1 MQHGHTSN
9 TEEEVITYA
18 RNRGTAV
25 SVLKGLQSPLF
36 AQDDEPSMVF
46 SLERVLAD
54 RATNAP
60 IAFEGPNGIEALL
73 ECISKQW
80 PTFNRISA
88 EGHLVGLWGV
98 VIVDGTRNV
107 RLEITLDAGGQVVVS
122 AGPSNAVPDLLVTLE
137 AFDRQVHVAAR
148 ELDCD
153 FVLLAE
159 GYNPLVSSPLDVQ
172 LVPRTRWTL
181 LTAHLSQ
188 TGRYARDVMRCSCA
202 TRIQIAHNGD
212 RAALRTY
219 RLATAASPLLAFL
232 TDNVRSFRGAGAR
245 RSPRMVRSTMWSEVD
260 PTRCGIVPNTFSS
273 DFSFDAYLDW
283 LEGIQPIMITND
295 DGNVV
300 STGKST
306 TRTIFEQRI
315 LSPTEIAG
323 ILHSVYPAA
332 RFLEGVIEL
341 PKADAM
347 RPRMAAGYLAFVKG
361 LFGNDYA
368 VDASLS
374 LFGNVSDDDVKNA
387 ELALRKDG
395 WDAVIYSQPVS
406 QLVDSL
412 LDVAR
417 SSLTSATE
425 KRILNNI
432 AELWEV
438 RMVPRDA
445 FVHQEIKESRG
456 W

>member
-1 MQHGHTSN
+1 MEHGYTSN

-18 RNRGTAV
+18 RNRGMAV

-36 AQDDEPSMVF
+36 VQDDEPSMIF
-46 SLERVLAD
+46 SLERVLAN
-54 RATNAP
+54 RKTNTP
-60 IAFEGPNGIEALL
+60 VAFEGPNGIEALF
-73 ECISKQW
+73 ECISRQW
-80 PTFNRISA
+80 PTFQRIDA
-88 EGHLVGLWGV
+88 EGHLVGLLGA

-107 RLEITLDAGGQVVVS
+107 GLEISLDAGGQVVVS
-122 AGPSNAVPDLLVTLE
+122 SGPSSAVPDLLVTLE
-137 AFDRQVHVAAR
+137 AFDRQVHVATR

-153 FVLLAE
+153 FALLAE

-202 TRIQIAHNGD
+202 TSIQVAHNGD
-212 RAALRTY
+212 RAALRSY
-219 RLATAASPLLAFL
+219 RLATAAAPLLAFL

-260 PTRCGIVPNTFSS
+260 PARCGVVPGTFSKE
-273 DFSFDAYLDW
+273 FSFDTYLDW
-283 LEGIQPIMITND
+283 LENVQPIMLLNE
-295 DGNVV
+295 DGDAV

-306 TRTIFEQRI
+306 VRTVFEQRL
-315 LSPTEIAG
+315 LSPTEMAG

-347 RPRMAAGYLAFVKG
+347 RPRMAAGYLTFVKG

-368 VDASLS
+368 VDAALS
-374 LFGNVSDDDVKNA
+374 LFGNVKDESVSNA

-395 WDAVIYSQPVS
+395 WNAIVYNQPVS

-412 LDVAR
+412 LYVAR
-417 SSLTSATE
+417 SSLTSSVE